1 MSREIRDCYQSM
13 IIKTR
18 YYRHP
23 KVFLWVRPVFGSG
36 SDERTELFL
45 DVPEPGVLQ
54 VLVHGDD
61 DPVAEVAGPDVHVLP
76 GVVAADYRWS

>member
-1 MSREIRDCYQSM
+1 M

-23 KVFLWVRPVFGSG
+23 KVFLWVRPVFGGSE

-76 GVVAADYRWS
+76 GVVAADYRRS